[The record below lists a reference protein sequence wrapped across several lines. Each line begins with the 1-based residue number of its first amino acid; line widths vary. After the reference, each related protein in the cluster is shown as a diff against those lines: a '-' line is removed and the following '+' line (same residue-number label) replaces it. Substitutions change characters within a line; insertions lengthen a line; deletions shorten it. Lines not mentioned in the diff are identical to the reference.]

1 MSTPKADSVVKKRHP
16 KELLATKTSDERR
29 YAFSPDTRTLEIRP
43 IIDKQVGR
51 WYLSFISHL
60 RPELRR
66 AEREPRRG
74 LLTELQGRL

>member
-1 MSTPKADSVVKKRHP
+1 MHGVPEDWHWPVGVSLSL
-16 KELLATKTSDERR
+16 EFGYQR
-29 YAFSPDTRTLEIRP
+29 YAFSPDTWTLEIRP

-51 WYLSFISHL
+51 WYLSFNPTFDRSF
-60 RPELRR
+60 PR